1 MDDRMNEIVHHIFQH
16 VHDEGDVVLYE
27 ERITR
32 SLLAAGYDN
41 VQISSV
47 FSWLKKMNLGDGWE
61 ITDGMRACSSDP
73 ARMPDRPDRTD
84 RLYMSPEAFGLLK
97 KLDNSGIID
106 GRMHDSILDLAMQLP
121 IEEIS
126 VGTVKTLT
134 AIVMLL
140 KHHHHAEEHLLGMVE
155 SDEGELLH

>member
-1 MDDRMNEIVHHIFQH
+1 MEDRMNEIVDHIFQQ
-16 VHDEGDVVLYE
+16 VHDEDDVVLYE

-32 SLLAAGYDN
+32 SLLAAGYGN
-41 VQISSV
+41 VEINSV
-47 FSWLKKMNLGDGWE
+47 FCWMKKMNLGDGGE
-61 ITDGMRACSSDP
+61 ITGGMHSCSSDP
-73 ARMPDRPDRTD
+73 ARMPDRDD
-84 RLYMSPEAFGLLK
+84 RLYMSPEAYGLLK

-126 VGTVKTLT
+126 VGTIKTLT